1 MNKISS
7 SEEIAIFVRVVET
20 GSFAA
25 AAEEL
30 ALTPS
35 GVSKALTRLEDRLG
49 VKLMQRTT
57 RRLVLTGEG
66 ETLLARGRD
75 ILAAIEAAEAEVT
88 IARGKP
94 RGLLKVNTGTA
105 YAKHRLAP
113 RLPAFQARYPEI
125 SLELS
130 IADRRV
136 DVIGEQV
143 DVAIRT
149 GGTGDSSLVTRRI
162 GDMRRVI
169 CASPAYI
176 ARHGM
181 PLVPADLARHNCML
195 VTGFARLADW
205 PMRVDGKI
213 IELKVRGTITCD
225 SAELL
230 LDMACAGLGIA
241 RFGDFLAEEALAR
254 GELVPLLIE
263 HHVVE
268 VQPISALMPPGRQHL
283 PRVRAFVDF
292 LAAEAGR
299 HDLPLS

>member
-1 MNKISS
+1 MSRTSS
-7 SEEIAIFVRVVET
+7 SEEIAIFVRVAEG

-25 AAEEL
+25 AADEL
-30 ALTPS
+30 NLTPS
-35 GVSKALTRLEDRLG
+35 GVSKAVTRLEDRLG
-49 VKLMQRTT
+49 VRLMQRTT

-66 ETLLARGRD
+66 EILLARGRD

-113 RLPAFQARYPEI
+113 LLPAFQARYPDI

-130 IADRRV
+130 IADRRI
-136 DVIGEQV
+136 DVIGEQI

-149 GGTGDSSLVTRRI
+149 GGSGDSSLITRRL
-162 GDMRRVI
+162 GDMRRII
-169 CASPAYI
+169 CASPSY
-176 ARHGM
+176 
-181 PLVPADLARHNCML
+181 LARQGTPMVPVDLTSHNCL
-195 VTGFARLADW
+195 LLTGFARLAAW
-205 PMRVDGKI
+205 PMRVDGRI
-213 IELKVRGTITCD
+213 IEMNVKGTVTCD

-230 LDMACAGLGIA
+230 LDMTLAGLGIA
-241 RFGDFLAEEALAR
+241 RFGDFLAEEALGR
-254 GELVPLLIE
+254 GDLVPLLVE

-292 LAAEAGR
+292 LAAEAKR
-299 HDLPLS
+299 LSLPHS

>member
-1 MNKISS
+1 MNKTSS
-7 SEEIAIFVRVVET
+7 SEEIAIFVQVSEQ

-35 GVSKALTRLEDRLG
+35 GVSKAITRLEDRLG
-49 VKLMQRTT
+49 VRLMQRTT

-66 ETLLARGRD
+66 ETLLARGRE

-113 RLPAFQARYPEI
+113 LLPAFQMRYPDI
-125 SLELS
+125 SFDLS

-136 DVIGEQV
+136 DVIGEQI

-149 GGTGDSSLVTRRI
+149 GGSGDSSLITRRI
-162 GDMRRVI
+162 GDMRRII

-176 ARHGM
+176 ARHGA
-181 PLVPADLARHNCML
+181 PLVPADLAKHNCL
-195 VTGFARLADW
+195 LLTGFARLAAW
-205 PMRVDGKI
+205 PMRVDGRI
-213 IELKVRGTITCD
+213 IDMNVKGTVVCD

-230 LDMACAGLGIA
+230 LDMTLAGLGIA
-241 RFGDFLAEEALAR
+241 RFGDFLAEEALAK
-254 GELVPLLIE
+254 GLLVPLLVGY
-263 HHVVE
+263 HVVE
-268 VQPISALMPPGRQHL
+268 VAPISALMPPGRQHL

-292 LAAEAGR
+292 LATTSGR
-299 HDLPLS
+299 MNLPHS